1 MVTRLQLT
9 GHSSMPTLS
18 SKSRASDTG
27 DSVDAYPAAP
37 ATGPGAAVV
46 EPFEQAAARGQALP
60 PRLFYEIVQ
69 QSPLAISITDDRAN
83 ILYVNPA
90 FETLTGYTGAYAL
103 GRNESMLS
111 HRRTPVEVY
120 SDLWS
125 TIQGGRTWRGMLV
138 NRRSDAAAYL
148 ADLNV
153 SPVMDAQGEINYF
166 LGIHQDVTEAQAL
179 EKQLRH
185 QKALMESVL
194 DSAPVIV
201 ALLDAER
208 NVLLDNEA
216 YKKLLGELHGKEPA
230 TLFLDVLEHDGFDL
244 RAASAACRSFCE
256 LEVRIDTAGRSE
268 PRWFSVSG
276 TWVSEFD
283 STAISYFDEPTT
295 DRRCLLLLAHEVTAL
310 KQQMERLKMHD
321 LRASLAEQER
331 VQGMR
336 EALSCVIF
344 PLQTCINVTQAAVG
358 MLERGADIDTAR
370 DLLVQMLQ
378 SGQQAMDTL
387 CRALPAEM
395 QEADSSVNMNTL
407 LQDVLTLL
415 TDDFLAQGVVIDWQ
429 PQTVLPNVNGRPNQL
444 RSMFLH
450 LVENALLAAAGSG
463 NPQRFI
469 RVATASHADCVEV
482 LIQDNGVG
490 IPDALR
496 LKVFEPFYSAWKHAK
511 GRAGMGL
518 PLARQTV
525 KEHGG
530 AIDLNADCQDG
541 CQVRVTLPVR
551 GSDSRLRR
559 AAPPAGN
566 DCQAHRPDGV
576 PGQTGGARTAPAA
589 R

>member
-1 MVTRLQLT
+1 MLK
-9 GHSSMPTLS
+9 SSP
-18 SKSRASDTG
+18 SRANRTSAPVHD
-27 DSVDAYPAAP
+27 YLAAP
-37 ATGPGAAVV
+37 LRGRWEKVV
-46 EPFEQAAARGQALP
+46 EAFALAAASDSALS

-69 QSPLAISITDDRAN
+69 QSPLAISITDDQAN

-90 FETLTGYTGAYAL
+90 FEALTGYAGADL
-103 GRNESMLS
+103 LDRNESILS
-111 HRRTPVEVY
+111 HRQTPVEVY

-125 TIQGGRTWRGMLV
+125 TIRAGRTWCGVLV
-138 NRRSDAAAYL
+138 NRRKDGKAYL
-148 ADLNV
+148 AELHI
-153 SPVMDAQGEINYF
+153 SPVMNARGEISYF
-166 LGIHQDVTEAQAL
+166 LGIQRDVTEAHAL
-179 EKQLRH
+179 EKQLHH

-208 NVLLDNEA
+208 NVLLDNQA

-230 TLFLDVLEHDGFDL
+230 ALFLDVLQHDGFDL
-244 RAASAACRSFCE
+244 HSASAARRSFGE
-256 LEVRIDTAGRSE
+256 LEVRIDSSGRSE

-276 TWVSEFD
+276 TWVSELD
-283 STAISYFDEPTT
+283 STATSYFDEQTT

-310 KQQMERLKMHD
+310 KQQMERVKMHD
-321 LRASLAEQER
+321 LRASLAEQQR

-336 EALSCVIF
+336 EALSGAIF
-344 PLQTCINVTQAAVG
+344 QLQTPIDVIQAAVG
-358 MLERGADIDTAR
+358 VLDRCADIDKAR
-370 DLLVQMLQ
+370 DLLAEVLQ
-378 SGQQAMDTL
+378 SGQQTMDTL
-387 CRALPAEM
+387 RRALPAAM

-444 RSMFLH
+444 RSMLMR
-450 LVENALLAAAGSG
+450 LAENALLAVGGNG

-469 RVATASHADCVEV
+469 RIATASHANCVEV
-482 LIQDNGVG
+482 LIEDNGPG

-518 PLARQTV
+518 PLAQQTV

-530 AIDLNADCQDG
+530 VIDVNADYRDG
-541 CQVRVTLPVR
+541 CQVRVTFPLR
-551 GSDSRLRR
+551 GSDSRLSG

-566 DCQAHRPDGV
+566 DCQAHRPDGAS
-576 PGQTGGARTAPAA
+576 GQTGGARTAPAA